1 MVREAGRAARS
12 PRSGATGRGTRRACR
27 RGARSLQVPGGSSRD
42 TGGSVGSALMCAV
55 VRRSP
60 SVQSVD
66 RAVSVMEFLSR
77 RGWSGV
83 TEVARELDI
92 HKSTAY
98 RLITT
103 LRERGL
109 VEQDAATE
117 KYRLGFGL
125 VLLAR
130 AVRADLA
137 ILGCARPVCERLSE
151 RTRETV
157 TIAVLEDDDAVV
169 IHQSISLASA
179 LGVDWT
185 GRHTPLHAT
194 AAGKI
199 FLAHMPEDQLL
210 RILEGPLECFTENTI
225 VNPASLKDYTSK
237 IRDEGYGFTIEELE
251 PGLNAVG
258 APIRRA
264 VGAVVGAVSVSGPA
278 FRLPHDALPEIGEL
292 SRRAAAEISRCL
304 GFQG

>member
-1 MVREAGRAARS
+1 
-12 PRSGATGRGTRRACR
+12 
-27 RGARSLQVPGGSSRD
+27 
-42 TGGSVGSALMCAV
+42 MCAV
-55 VRRSP
+55 IRRST

-66 RAVSVMEFLSR
+66 RAISVMELLSR

-98 RLITT
+98 RLLTT
-103 LRERGL
+103 LRDRGL

-130 AVRADLA
+130 AVSADLD
-137 ILGCARPVCERLSE
+137 ILRCARPVCEHLSE
-151 RTRETV
+151 LTKETV

-169 IHQSISLASA
+169 IHQSISRASA
-179 LGVDWT
+179 LSVDWT

-199 FLAHMPEDQLL
+199 FLSYMPEDQQL
-210 RILEGPLECFTENTI
+210 RILRGPLERFTENTI
-225 VNPASLKDYTSK
+225 VDPASLIDHTRK
-237 IRDEGYGFTIEELE
+237 IRDHGYGYTVEELE
-251 PGLNAVG
+251 VGLNAVG
-258 APIRRA
+258 SPIRRA
-264 VGAVVGAVSVSGPA
+264 DGEVVGTVSVSGPA
-278 FRLPHDALPEIGEL
+278 FRLPPDALPETGVL
-292 SRRAAAEISRCL
+292 AKRAATEISRCL

>member
-1 MVREAGRAARS
+1 
-12 PRSGATGRGTRRACR
+12 
-27 RGARSLQVPGGSSRD
+27 
-42 TGGSVGSALMCAV
+42 MCTV

-66 RAVSVMEFLSR
+66 RAISVMELLSR

-83 TEVARELDI
+83 TEVAREIEI

-98 RLITT
+98 RLLTT
-103 LRERGL
+103 LRDRGL

-130 AVRADLA
+130 SASADLD
-137 ILGCARPVCERLSE
+137 ILRCAEPVCERLSE
-151 RTRETV
+151 LTKETV

-169 IHQSISLASA
+169 IHQSISRASA
-179 LGVDWT
+179 LSVDWT

-194 AAGKI
+194 AAGKL
-199 FLAHMPEDQLL
+199 FLSYMPEDQLL
-210 RILEGPLECFTENTI
+210 RVLRGPLERFTENT
-225 VNPASLKDYTSK
+225 VVEPASLTDQTRTFRDQGYAYTV
-237 IRDEGYGFTIEELE
+237 EELE
-251 PGLNAVG
+251 VGLNAVG
-258 APIRRA
+258 APIHRA
-264 VGAVVGAVSVSGPA
+264 DGAVVGTVSVSGPA
-278 FRLPHDALPEIGEL
+278 FRLPPDDLREIAEL
-292 SRRAAAEISRCL
+292 SKRAAAEISRCL

>member
-1 MVREAGRAARS
+1 
-12 PRSGATGRGTRRACR
+12 
-27 RGARSLQVPGGSSRD
+27 
-42 TGGSVGSALMCAV
+42 MCAV

-60 SVQSVD
+60 LVQSVD
-66 RAVSVMEFLSR
+66 RAVSVMELLSR

-83 TEVARELDI
+83 TEVARELKI

-98 RLITT
+98 RLLTT
-103 LRERGL
+103 LRDRGL

-130 AVRADLA
+130 AVRADLD
-137 ILGCARPVCERLSE
+137 ILRCARPVCERLSE
-151 RTRETV
+151 HTRETV

-169 IHQSISLASA
+169 IHQSISRASA
-179 LGVDWT
+179 LSVDWT

-199 FLAHMPEDQLL
+199 FLLYMPEDQRL
-210 RILEGPLECFTENTI
+210 RILEGPLERFTENTI
-225 VNPASLKDYTSK
+225 VDPVSLIDHTRK
-237 IRDEGYGFTIEELE
+237 IRDEGYGYTLEELE
-251 PGLNAVG
+251 TGLNAVG

-264 VGAVVGAVSVSGPA
+264 DGAVVGAVSVSGPA
-278 FRLPHDALPEIGEL
+278 FRLPPDAFPELGEL
-292 SRRAAAEISRCL
+292 STRAAIQISLCL

>member
-1 MVREAGRAARS
+1 
-12 PRSGATGRGTRRACR
+12 
-27 RGARSLQVPGGSSRD
+27 
-42 TGGSVGSALMCAV
+42 MCAV

-60 SVQSVD
+60 PVQSVD
-66 RAVSVMEFLSR
+66 RAISVLELLSR

-98 RLITT
+98 RLLTT
-103 LRERGL
+103 LRDRGL

-130 AVRADLA
+130 SASADLD
-137 ILGCARPVCERLSE
+137 ILRCAEPVCERLSE
-151 RTRETV
+151 LTKETV
-157 TIAVLEDDDAVV
+157 TTAVLEDDDAVV
-169 IHQSISLASA
+169 IHQSISRASA
-179 LGVDWT
+179 LNVDWT

-199 FLAHMPEDQLL
+199 FLSYMPEDQLL
-210 RILEGPLECFTENTI
+210 RVLRGPLEHFTENTI
-225 VNPASLKDYTSK
+225 VEPASLLDHTRR
-237 IRDEGYGFTIEELE
+237 IPDEGYAYTVEELE
-251 PGLNAVG
+251 VGLNAVG

-264 VGAVVGAVSVSGPA
+264 DGAVVGTVSVSGPA
-278 FRLPHDALPEIGEL
+278 FRLPPETLPEIGEL
-292 SRRAAAEISRCL
+292 SKRAAAEISQCL

>member
-1 MVREAGRAARS
+1 
-12 PRSGATGRGTRRACR
+12 
-27 RGARSLQVPGGSSRD
+27 
-42 TGGSVGSALMCAV
+42 MCAV
-55 VRRSP
+55 VRRSS

-66 RAVSVMEFLSR
+66 RAISVMELLSR

-98 RLITT
+98 RLLTT
-103 LRERGL
+103 LRDRGL

-130 AVRADLA
+130 SASADLN
-137 ILGCARPVCERLSE
+137 ILRCAEPVCERLSE
-151 RTRETV
+151 LTKETV

-169 IHQSISLASA
+169 IHQSISRASA
-179 LGVDWT
+179 LSVDWT

-194 AAGKI
+194 ASGKI
-199 FLAHMPEDQLL
+199 FLSYMPEDQLL
-210 RILEGPLECFTENTI
+210 RVLREPLEHFTENTI
-225 VNPASLKDYTSK
+225 VEPANLLDHTRR
-237 IRDEGYGFTIEELE
+237 IPDEGYGYTVEELE
-251 PGLNAVG
+251 VGLNAIG
-258 APIRRA
+258 TPIRRA
-264 VGAVVGAVSVSGPA
+264 DGTVVGTVSVSGPA
-278 FRLPHDALPEIGEL
+278 FRLPPDTFPEISDL
-292 SRRAAAEISRCL
+292 CKQAATEISRCL

>member
-1 MVREAGRAARS
+1 
-12 PRSGATGRGTRRACR
+12 
-27 RGARSLQVPGGSSRD
+27 
-42 TGGSVGSALMCAV
+42 MCAV
-55 VRRSP
+55 VRKSS

-66 RAVSVMEFLSR
+66 RAITVMEFLSR

-103 LRERGL
+103 LRDRGL

-130 AVRADLA
+130 TVRADLD
-137 ILGCARPVCERLSE
+137 ILRCARPVCERLSE
-151 RTRETV
+151 LTGETV
-157 TIAVLEDDDAVV
+157 TIAILEDDEAVV
-169 IHQSISLASA
+169 IHQSISRASA
-179 LGVDWT
+179 LSVDWT

-199 FLAHMPEDQLL
+199 FLLYMPEDQRL
-210 RILEGPLECFTENTI
+210 RVLQGPLERFTDNTI
-225 VNPASLKDYTSK
+225 VDPASLKDHVGE
-237 IRDEGYGFTIEELE
+237 IRDAGYGYTVEELE
-251 PGLNAVG
+251 TGLNAVG
-258 APIRRA
+258 APIRSA
-264 VGAVVGAVSVSGPA
+264 EGTVVGAVSVSGPA
-278 FRLPHDALPEIGEL
+278 FRLPTDALPEIGEM
-292 SRRAAAEISRCL
+292 SRRAANEISRCL
-304 GFQG
+304 GFRG